1 MWWSVRVAVLIM
13 LSVGLA
19 SCAATPKVMRY
30 YPEMQGTTPE
40 ASWPGPESV
49 PRIEY
54 AGQLIG
60 EQNFVSE
67 EADRGRG
74 ERFWR
79 WLVGLGR
86 GERRT
91 DQLVRPQTGIVDS
104 LGRILVTDS
113 GQPSVFV
120 FDEAAATYA
129 IWREAGRGLDFVSP
143 VGIAEQP
150 SGNFLVVDADLRSVF
165 ILSAEG
171 DPVGRFD
178 DGTLL
183 RPTGLDIDAATG
195 NVYIADTEASVIK
208 EYSATGAF
216 IRAIGVPGDNAGE
229 LNSPMHVRLADG
241 KLFVADA
248 LNGSVQI
255 YTVETGERIGQ
266 IGRRGLYV
274 GNMVRPKG
282 IAVDRDGN
290 VYIVESYYDHVLIY
304 NQDGEFLLPV
314 GGTGNEVGRFF
325 LPAGAWSDGNDRI
338 FVADMFN
345 ARVMIFR
352 YVGAGA

>member
-1 MWWSVRVAVLIM
+1 MWCLVRIAALVLI
-13 LSVGLA
+13 VCVVAG
-19 SCAATPKVMRY
+19 CATAPKVMSY
-30 YPEMQGTTPE
+30 YPGVDGPAPT
-40 ASWPGPESV
+40 ASWPGPESA
-49 PRIEY
+49 PRLEY
-54 AGQLIG
+54 AGQLVG

-67 EADRGRG
+67 EGDRGRG
-74 ERFWR
+74 ERFFR

-86 GERRT
+86 GDSSV

-104 LGRILVTDS
+104 TGRVLVTD
-113 GQPSVFV
+113 GGRPGVFV
-120 FDEAAATYA
+120 FDETSGTYA
-129 IWREAGRGLDFVSP
+129 ISQEASRNIDFVSP
-143 VGIAEQP
+143 VGIAERA
-150 SGNFLVVDADLRSVF
+150 SGNCLMVDADLRGVF
-165 ILSAEG
+165 ELSAEG
-171 DPVGRFD
+171 NPIGRFD

-183 RPTGLDIDAATG
+183 RPTGLDIDATTG
-195 NVYIADTEASVIK
+195 NVYIADTEASVVK
-208 EYSATGAF
+208 EYAATGEF
-216 IRAIGVPGDNAGE
+216 IRTIGVPGDNVGE
-229 LNSPMHVRLADG
+229 LNSPMHVRLANG

-248 LNGSVQI
+248 LNGAVQI
-255 YTVETGERIGQ
+255 YTAETGERIGQ

-290 VYIVESYYDHVLIY
+290 VYVVESYYDHVLIY
-304 NQDGEFLLPV
+304 NQDGEFLLPI

-345 ARVMIFR
+345 ARIMIFR

>member
-1 MWWSVRVAVLIM
+1 MSYHPDVEGPAP
-13 LSVGLA
+13 
-19 SCAATPKVMRY
+19 T
-30 YPEMQGTTPE
+30 
-40 ASWPGPESV
+40 ASWPGTDSA
-49 PRIEY
+49 PRLEY
-54 AGQLIG
+54 AGQLVG

-86 GERRT
+86 GDTRV

-104 LGRILVTDS
+104 AGRVLVTD
-113 GQPSVFV
+113 GGRPGVFV
-120 FDEAAATYA
+120 FDEVGASYA
-129 IWREAGRGLDFVSP
+129 IWQEAARNVDFVSP

-171 DPVGRFD
+171 DPIGRFD

-195 NVYIADTEASVIK
+195 NVYIADTEASVVK
-208 EYSATGAF
+208 EYSAAGEF
-216 IRAIGVPGDNAGE
+216 IRTIGVPGDNVGE

-255 YTVETGERIGQ
+255 YTAETGERIGQ

-290 VYIVESYYDHVLIY
+290 VYVVESYYDHVLIY

-314 GGTGNEVGRFF
+314 GGTGNEIGRFF
-325 LPAGAWSDGNDRI
+325 LPAGAWSDGDDRI

-345 ARVMIFR
+345 ARIMIFR

>member
-1 MWWSVRVAVLIM
+1 MRVAVLIM

-30 YPEMQGTTPE
+30 YPETQGTTPE
-40 ASWPGPESV
+40 ASWPGPEIV

-54 AGQLIG
+54 AGQLVG

-79 WLVGLGR
+79 WIVGLGR
-86 GERRT
+86 GERRV

-113 GQPSVFV
+113 GQANVFV
-120 FDEAAATYA
+120 FDETGATYA

-143 VGIAEQP
+143 VGIAEQA
-150 SGNFLVVDADLRSVF
+150 SGNFLVVDADLNGVF
-165 ILSAEG
+165 VLSPAGE
-171 DPVGRFD
+171 PIGRFD
-178 DGTLL
+178 DGSLL
-183 RPTGLDIDAATG
+183 RPTGLDIDPGTG
-195 NVYIADTEASVIK
+195 HVYIADKDASLVK
-208 EYSATGAF
+208 VYSPGGEL
-216 IRAIGVPGDNAGE
+216 IRTIGTPGDNIGE
-229 LNSPMHVRLADG
+229 LNSPMHIRIAG
-241 KLFVADA
+241 EKLFVADA
-248 LNGSVQI
+248 LNGFVQI
-255 YTVETGERIGQ
+255 YATETGERLGQ

-282 IAVDRDGN
+282 VAVDRDGN
-290 VYIVESYYDHVLIY
+290 VYIVESYYDHLLIY
-304 NQDGEFLLPV
+304 NQEGEFLLPV

-345 ARVMIFR
+345 ARVMVFR